1 MVSNKF
7 NKLCVSRLTVYL
19 TTNYQKSEILFLS
32 FYKDLKEI
40 YCINFV
46 SFKIKNKLENF
57 SGKFKEL
64 NPESRLLDI
73 WETYWLKKSI

>member
-19 TTNYQKSEILFLS
+19 STNYQKYYSLFFRKNLN
-32 FYKDLKEI
+32 EI

-46 SFKIKNKLENF
+46 SFRIKNKLENF

-64 NPESRLLDI
+64 NQKSRLLDI
-73 WETYWLKKSI
+73 WEIYWLKISI